1 MADATVAGLSDAGG
15 LRRGAGVARG
25 RWNLGTRPTPGA
37 NTLCCHV
44 KSFGEFKS
52 SPGLWVRARANATEI
67 GNILWCQDGWFRRSI
82 PFEPLCNCPESG
94 HDGEVGLLING
105 YSQIWESA
113 VMADMWDQC
122 APAHH
127 EPHVAML

>member
-1 MADATVAGLSDAGG
+1 MQEDYAGALASHAGD
-15 LRRGAGVARG
+15 
-25 RWNLGTRPTPGA
+25 GTWAQGP
-37 NTLCCHV
+37 H
-44 KSFGEFKS
+44 
-52 SPGLWVRARANATEI
+52 
-67 GNILWCQDGWFRRSI
+67 QDGWFRRSI

-127 EPHVAML
+127 EPHAASSE

>member
-1 MADATVAGLSDAGG
+1 M
-15 LRRGAGVARG
+15 
-25 RWNLGTRPTPGA
+25 
-37 NTLCCHV
+37 
-44 KSFGEFKS
+44 
-52 SPGLWVRARANATEI
+52 TEI
-67 GNILWCQDGWFRRSI
+67 GNIFCCQDGWFRHSI

-127 EPHVAML
+127 EPHGMLTGAELSI